1 MSISQIYM
9 DNAST
14 TQVDKRVVL
23 AIEPF
28 FEEVF
33 ANPSS
38 VYSMGLRAKDAIDS
52 SRFVIAKFI
61 GAKTDE
67 IIFTSGGSESNNLAI
82 FGSLKKVKKGRII
95 TSMIEHPSVLKPI
108 EALEKRGFEV
118 IKIKPKPNGVV
129 SAQDIKKYLNSDTVL
144 VTIMYAN
151 NEIGTI
157 QPIAKIAKV
166 IRNFRSTKLQ
176 TPNSKQIINSK
187 LQTQKAK
194 LHETAY
200 PLFHTDACQAPQY
213 LQMDV
218 DKLGVDLLTI
228 NGSKIHAPKGIGAL
242 YVKNGTQIEPRQHG
256 GNHEHKLRAGTENIP
271 AIIGFSKA
279 VELAKQKD
287 ILKMTQ
293 LRDKLIKEIQ
303 KIPDTYLNGPTG
315 KKRLCNNINFS
326 FKGVEGESLGKLL
339 DDKGIATSTGSAC
352 SALTL
357 EPSYI
362 LKAIGLSDE
371 LANSS
376 LRISLSRF
384 NTLKEIDYLI
394 KILPNIIQKLRKISP
409 IY

>member
-1 MSISQIYM
+1 M

-242 YVKNGTQIEPRQHG
+242 YVRSTVSIEAQIIGGPQENGR
-256 GNHEHKLRAGTENIP
+256 RAGTENVTGIVGFAK
-271 AIIGFSKA
+271 AIN
-279 VELAKQKD
+279 
-287 ILKMTQ
+287 
-293 LRDKLIKEIQ
+293 LIKKSDNEKLKRIRDYMIAELLEI
-303 KIPDTYLNGPTG
+303 PRSELNGCKTR
-315 KKRLCNNINFS
+315 RLPNNINIS
-326 FKGVEGESLGKLL
+326 FANVEGESLVLYL
-339 DDKGIATSTGSAC
+339 DKKGIMVSTGSAC
-352 SALTL
+352 SSQSL
-357 EPSYI
+357 EPSHVVN
-362 LKAIGLSDE
+362 AIKNSE
-371 LANSS
+371 VAHSS
-376 LRISLSRF
+376 LRITLSRD
-384 NTLKEIDYLI
+384 NTMREAKLAVLEI
-394 KILPNIIQKLRKISP
+394 KNAVRELRKVSENE
-409 IY
+409 